1 MPYVAQ
7 NTDDDELTMVEAAD
21 PLANFG
27 CPDCGATVAYVRE
40 HHRENTHG
48 TVSAHFRYGGCGCA
62 GVKKPDSTMSTSTS
76 GGSGESQ
83 LHKERKWTALQ
94 AALNRYEH
102 SSYELEKKIGDKRAD
117 AVLEFAEPHSE
128 YGRGLVIEYQHKN
141 EGKDIVGTERHFAR
155 HEYTTL
161 WIWEDQFNS
170 LDGVPDVDLFDGRVC
185 TPWPYAV
192 PERST
197 WTGTHELS
205 LPRDAQET
213 QKVSVPATFPRHWFW
228 PTPYE
233 HWEDEGWS
241 EAFPDAE
248 SYKHE
253 RMMLPREVES
263 LLTVSVPA
271 TIPTDHYDRA
281 ARQLWEQQSWEAL
294 FSPPTDYLA
303 PLDAGEVPV
312 EIDIAPFFDKQF
324 WQKNWLAGKN
334 PRGSNF
340 SIPCAEC
347 GEMIYQP
354 TSGEPVT
361 KALKFHA
368 KREHKKKLK
377 RTGKYR
383 QFIKNKHAS
392 ILGVTDM
399 RNLR

>member
-7 NTDDDELTMVEAAD
+7 NTDDEELTMVEAAD

-48 TVSAHFRYGGCGCA
+48 TVSAHFRYGSCGCA
-62 GVKKPDSTMSTSTS
+62 GVKKTNSTMTTSGS

-192 PERST
+192 PKRNT
-197 WTGTHELS
+197 WTGTHKLT
-205 LPRDAQET
+205 LPREL
-213 QKVSVPATFPRHWFW
+213 QKLQTLSVPATFPRHWFR
-228 PTPYE
+228 PTPHEY
-233 HWEDEGWS
+233 WKQKGWS
-241 EAFPDAE
+241 DGFRDAK
-248 SYKHE
+248 SYEHE
-253 RMMLPREVES
+253 RMMLEGMISTLPTSER
-263 LLTVSVPA
+263 PAA
-271 TIPTDHYDRA
+271 TIPEPA
-281 ARQLWEQQSWEAL
+281 ADEIVYRSEAWHRERVVERPPRL
-294 FSPPTDYLA
+294 VFSPTLPFAVVDEWVPQNRKDESLDIEPPWGPFDDVQCHNCEHYQYAPSAGMHCPTCGKLYDWQWNVQT
-303 PLDAGEVPV
+303 GR
-312 EIDIAPFFDKQF
+312 ID
-324 WQKNWLAGKN
+324 
-334 PRGSNF
+334 RS
-340 SIPCAEC
+340 SIPEV
-347 GEMIYQP
+347 
-354 TSGEPVT
+354 TSDSVT
-361 KALKFHA
+361 NIPAD
-368 KREHKKKLK
+368 
-377 RTGKYR
+377 
-383 QFIKNKHAS
+383 S
-392 ILGVTDM
+392 D
-399 RNLR
+399 